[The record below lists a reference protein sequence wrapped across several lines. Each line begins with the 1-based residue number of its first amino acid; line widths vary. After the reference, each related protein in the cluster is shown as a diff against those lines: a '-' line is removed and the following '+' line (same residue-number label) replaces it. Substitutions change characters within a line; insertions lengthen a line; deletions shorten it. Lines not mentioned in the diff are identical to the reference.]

1 MSENYYFTSQLMSS
15 EFNAENL
22 NFNIKF
28 QKKLT
33 KINLISFC
41 IGPFNILEKKNLPL
55 WISFLL
61 EKAKFG
67 KISTPY
73 WLDNIWLK
81 KKVAMELNEENLE
94 IVPRNYI
101 EFFYIIYKN
110 NINFV
115 ENLFKQII
123 LLEELFAVRINKLL
137 SGLAVLRIPI
147 RALKLENIG
156 EIELINFRQV
166 LQLQLQSIN
175 YVHSCLKLA
184 YPIPQMLF

>member
-1 MSENYYFTSQLMSS
+1 MAEHYYFTNQLMNS

-33 KINLISFC
+33 KINLISFG
-41 IGPFNILEKKNLPL
+41 IGPFNILENKNLPL
-55 WISFLL
+55 WISVLL

-73 WLDNIWLK
+73 WLDDIWLK
-81 KKVAMELNEENLE
+81 KKVDMELNEENLE
-94 IVPRNYI
+94 IIPRNYI

-110 NINFV
+110 NLNFV
-115 ENLFKQII
+115 ENLFRQII
-123 LLEELFAVRINKLL
+123 LLEELFAVRMNKLL
-137 SGLAVLRIPI
+137 AGLVVLRIPI

-175 YVHSCLKLA
+175 YGHSCLKLA
-184 YPIPQMLF
+184 YPIPQSLF